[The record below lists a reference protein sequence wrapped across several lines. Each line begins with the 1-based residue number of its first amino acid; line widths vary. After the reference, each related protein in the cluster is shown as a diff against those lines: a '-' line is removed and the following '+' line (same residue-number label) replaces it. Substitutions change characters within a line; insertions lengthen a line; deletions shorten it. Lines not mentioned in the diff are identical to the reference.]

1 MARDVGR
8 FFPIPLVGTVV
19 VLLALI
25 LLTPNLIT
33 SGGSPPAGS
42 LETQAEL
49 IVDRVTGN
57 ATTHFYIHG
66 LGLVRYQSIT
76 VALGTNTTWPAP
88 SSPSAIRW
96 SSSNW
101 SNDSLAVV
109 TATTADPVAIN
120 ITALY
125 VDSMGARIWFLGVF
139 VFHVSG
145 DTLYV
150 AALLTGAASI
160 PPTPVASLPLPIILL
175 SSATGNPP

>member
-1 MARDVGR
+1 MARDLGR

-19 VLLALI
+19 LLLALI
-25 LLTPNLIT
+25 VLTPSLIAA
-33 SGGSPPAGS
+33 GGPPPAGS
-42 LETQAEL
+42 LETEAEL
-49 IVDRVTGN
+49 IVDRVAGN

-76 VALGTNTTWPAP
+76 VALGTNTTWPPP

-96 SSSNW
+96 NPASW
-101 SNDSLAVV
+101 WNDSLAVV
-109 TATTADPVAIN
+109 TSSPIDPVAIN

-145 DTLYV
+145 DTVYV
-150 AALLTGAASI
+150 AALLSGATSI
-160 PPTPVASLPLPIILL
+160 PPTPLASLPLPIILL
-175 SSATGNPP
+175 ASSTGNPP